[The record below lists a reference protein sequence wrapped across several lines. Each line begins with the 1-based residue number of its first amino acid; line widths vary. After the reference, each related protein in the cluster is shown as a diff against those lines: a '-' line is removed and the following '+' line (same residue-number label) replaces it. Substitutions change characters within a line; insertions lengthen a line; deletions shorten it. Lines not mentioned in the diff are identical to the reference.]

1 MKITLIQPR
10 KPFSGKVSAERHWEL
25 TRPFSILFIASALE
39 QHPEFR
45 VEIIDFETRALSGQS
60 YHEIIRRTDSKLY
73 GITASTFSRFEAIEI
88 AKCIKMIRP
97 EAVVMMGGVHFMHCA
112 RETLERIPEIDIVV
126 RGEGEYAAV
135 KCAKAIS
142 LNHSLSQIQGIT
154 YREGRAIIATPDSE
168 IFQDLDAIPSYT
180 KLNWQDY
187 PETVFNHPEKIPA
200 ISIMSSRGCPYHC
213 IFCSK
218 SGMQYRMRSAKQVV
232 DEIEYFSKALSIQ
245 GFNFLDL
252 TFTAKSDHV
261 EALCKELLHRE
272 MDIKWWCES
281 RANIKLYLL
290 DLMKEAGC
298 VSLALGVESG
308 SPRVLTKISKGIT
321 RDQVIQFCEKCNDL
335 NIYTTAYLMFSFPD
349 ETEEDVEMTLEL
361 IDTLENI
368 GGFISCQL
376 QPTMIFPGTK
386 LEAFA
391 RKEGLLPPDFFWC
404 EPYFSSLNARV
415 NQLTNTPLFIHK
427 LSAYY
432 LEEVV
437 KKLEVH
443 RAAKTISEMN
453 LGVIARK
460 TLHAFRSNPRRLF
473 KYAPSIANQFL
484 RLQFT
489 RSRLTSSSL

>member
-1 MKITLIQPR
+1 
-10 KPFSGKVSAERHWEL
+10 
-25 TRPFSILFIASALE
+25 
-39 QHPEFR
+39 
-45 VEIIDFETRALSGQS
+45 
-60 YHEIIRRTDSKLY
+60 
-73 GITASTFSRFEAIEI
+73 
-88 AKCIKMIRP
+88 
-97 EAVVMMGGVHFMHCA
+97 
-112 RETLERIPEIDIVV
+112 
-126 RGEGEYAAV
+126 
-135 KCAKAIS
+135 
-142 LNHSLSQIQGIT
+142 
-154 YREGRAIIATPDSE
+154 
-168 IFQDLDAIPSYT
+168 
-180 KLNWQDY
+180 
-187 PETVFNHPEKIPA
+187 
-200 ISIMSSRGCPYHC
+200 
-213 IFCSK
+213 
-218 SGMQYRMRSAKQVV
+218 
-232 DEIEYFSKALSIQ
+232 
-245 GFNFLDL
+245 
-252 TFTAKSDHV
+252 
-261 EALCKELLHRE
+261 

-321 RDQVIQFCEKCNDL
+321 RDQVIRFCEKCNDIK
-335 NIYTTAYLMFSFPD
+335 IYTTAYLMFSFPD

-437 KKLEVH
+437 KK
-443 RAAKTISEMN
+443 
-453 LGVIARK
+453 
-460 TLHAFRSNPRRLF
+460 
-473 KYAPSIANQFL
+473 
-484 RLQFT
+484 
-489 RSRLTSSSL
+489 